1 MEQNTKKLVWFSI
14 LTIFLGTI
22 ASFLLYFFGWL
33 SSITAFITMYIFI
46 SLYKRF
52 CQKLPDKKTL
62 TYSILVVNI
71 THIIAIVFALFVTTA
86 IANKISLA
94 DAFALVSTTFVS
106 YVGMLVITILL
117 TIGMSLLGC
126 LSAYQY
132 HKNVFKTNDLDFNQ
146 NQQEKENEQELN
158 EQELN
163 EQEQQNSDITQ

>member
-1 MEQNTKKLVWFSI
+1 MPK
-14 LTIFLGTI
+14 
-22 ASFLLYFFGWL
+22 
-33 SSITAFITMYIFI
+33 IT
-46 SLYKRF
+46 R
-52 CQKLPDKKTL
+52 QKN
-62 TYSILVVNI
+62 INIQHLVVNI